1 MNDCFYCQGLKNYQ
15 PQKGGKCAFCGKK
28 KNFSVAA
35 VLDDNSHEAKP
46 KEKPKINDIRN
57 GEKLLMPTKKP
68 TPEEIIRKKEYV
80 RFLNTQ
86 IYKLTSQH
94 KYLTKQLTKLEAQ
107 LKDYEKEK
115 EKIEKWLKEN

>member
-1 MNDCFYCQGLKNYQ
+1 MKIRKD
-15 PQKGGKCAFCGKK
+15 
-28 KNFSVAA
+28 FSVA
-35 VLDDNSHEAKP
+35 VVPGGNFP
-46 KEKPKINDIRN
+46 KASKKKLRKTNDIRN

-86 IYKLTSQH
+86 IYKLTSQQKFLH
-94 KYLTKQLTKLEAQ
+94 KQLTKLEAQ

-115 EKIEKWLKEN
+115 EKTEKWLKEN

>member
-1 MNDCFYCQGLKNYQ
+1 M
-15 PQKGGKCAFCGKK
+15 A
-28 KNFSVAA
+28 
-35 VLDDNSHEAKP
+35 
-46 KEKPKINDIRN
+46 
-57 GEKLLMPTKKP
+57 TKP
-68 TPEEIIRKKEYV
+68 TPEEVNRKKEYV

-115 EKIEKWLKEN
+115 EKTEKWLKEN